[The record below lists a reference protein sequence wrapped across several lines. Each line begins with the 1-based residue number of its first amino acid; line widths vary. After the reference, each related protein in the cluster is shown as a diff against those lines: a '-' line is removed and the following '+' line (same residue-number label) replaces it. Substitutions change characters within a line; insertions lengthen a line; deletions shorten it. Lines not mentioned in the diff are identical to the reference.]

1 MKIDT
6 KKEMVIEDYHGV
18 LVKDPYR
25 WLEDDNSDEVKQWT
39 DKQNEQTLEYLNKFP
54 ERNTIKENITH
65 FIDYPK
71 YSAPQ
76 KKGEYYYFHKND
88 GLQNQS
94 VFYRSKTLDLS
105 DPEVIIDPNKLSGEG
120 TAAITNITFSPNG
133 LKMAY
138 AISHNGS
145 DWQEIRI
152 KNLETVED
160 YEEVLN
166 WCKFSNISW
175 NKDSLGFYYNRFPDP
190 STISPE
196 EMSYYNS
203 VYWHTVGTIQDE
215 DLLIYEDKANK
226 EFSYIADISD
236 DNEYLILKVYNGTEP
251 KSRIYYR
258 NLNSTRP
265 FIHLI
270 DDGENYY
277 SFLGN
282 DKGTFYLYTNN
293 AAPKGRVIAVNIEKP
308 ERANWQEIIPE
319 QEDTIS
325 IVEMI
330 NNKFVVVYLH
340 DAYNIVKIMDTN
352 GKLESDLELP
362 KFITI
367 TGLVGDKEDTEMF
380 ISYTSYLYPSKI
392 IRYKFDNDRVDSVI
406 DQTELVKP
414 DLYETKQ
421 VFYSSKDGT
430 KIPMFITHKKGLRLN
445 GDNPTLL
452 YGYGGYNASM
462 TPTFSASQMVWM
474 EAGGVYAVANLR
486 GGGEYGEKWH
496 IAGTLEKKQ
505 NVFDDFIA
513 ASEWL
518 IDNKYTH
525 PKRLAIM
532 GGSNGGLLVGSCI
545 NQRPD
550 LFGAALCLVPVTDML
565 RYHQFT
571 VGRFW
576 INEFGNAEQNPEHFK
591 YMYKYSPLHNVKEGV
606 EYPSTLITT
615 ADTDDRVVPLHAK
628 KFAAR
633 LQEAQTGDNPIL
645 LRVEKNAGHGLGK
658 PTSKII
664 EEQTDLYTFLFNEL
678 NI

>member
-1 MKIDT
+1 
-6 KKEMVIEDYHGV
+6 
-18 LVKDPYR
+18 
-25 WLEDDNSDEVKQWT
+25 
-39 DKQNEQTLEYLNKFP
+39 
-54 ERNTIKENITH
+54 
-65 FIDYPK
+65 
-71 YSAPQ
+71 
-76 KKGEYYYFHKND
+76 
-88 GLQNQS
+88 
-94 VFYRSKTLDLS
+94 
-105 DPEVIIDPNKLSGEG
+105 
-120 TAAITNITFSPNG
+120 
-133 LKMAY
+133 
-138 AISHNGS
+138 
-145 DWQEIRI
+145 
-152 KNLETVED
+152 
-160 YEEVLN
+160 
-166 WCKFSNISW
+166 
-175 NKDSLGFYYNRFPDP
+175 
-190 STISPE
+190 
-196 EMSYYNS
+196 
-203 VYWHTVGTIQDE
+203 
-215 DLLIYEDKANK
+215 
-226 EFSYIADISD
+226 
-236 DNEYLILKVYNGTEP
+236 
-251 KSRIYYR
+251 
-258 NLNSTRP
+258 
-265 FIHLI
+265 
-270 DDGENYY
+270 
-277 SFLGN
+277 
-282 DKGTFYLYTNN
+282 
-293 AAPKGRVIAVNIEKP
+293 
-308 ERANWQEIIPE
+308 
-319 QEDTIS
+319 
-325 IVEMI
+325 
-330 NNKFVVVYLH
+330 
-340 DAYNIVKIMDTN
+340 MDTN

-392 IRYKFDNDRVDSVI
+392 ISYKFDNDRVDSVI

-474 EAGGVYAVANLR
+474 EADGVYAVANLR

-518 IDNKYTH
+518 IDNKYTN

-591 YMYKYSPLHNVKEGV
+591 FMYKYSPLHNVKEGV
-606 EYPSTLITT
+606 EYPSTLTTT